1 MYNDLLLE
9 FGNFIKIVSRKF
21 LIKLWLSNFN
31 SNFLNKW
38 DFINEN
44 IYGSKRWE
52 AVIIIINDKKLL
64 TTINEPS

>member
-44 IYGSKRWE
+44 IYGLKRWE
-52 AVIIIINDKKLL
+52 AIIIIINDKKLL